1 MKPAKILDRILPKS
15 FLVTAALPRLLIETE
30 RPTFM
35 PLSLFIDDANNP
47 CLNPPELISPPPLFN
62 LCQKENFLSRWKI
75 FTEFEI
81 EILSVL
87 NTFPNLKAD
96 GIAKHLKRT
105 NDATLRTKLAD
116 LKEKLIITSSGRTG
130 YVLNI

>member
-1 MKPAKILDRILPKS
+1 LNKPS
-15 FLVTAALPRLLIETE
+15 
-30 RPTFM
+30 
-35 PLSLFIDDANNP
+35 
-47 CLNPPELISPPPLFN
+47 LNPPERVPPPPLFN
-62 LCQKENFLSRWKI
+62 LCLKENFLDRWKI

-87 NTFPNLKAD
+87 NRFPNLKAD

-130 YVLNI
+130 YVLNL

>member
-1 MKPAKILDRILPKS
+1 
-15 FLVTAALPRLLIETE
+15 
-30 RPTFM
+30 M
-35 PLSLFIDDANNP
+35 PLTLFIDDANNP

-62 LCQKENFLSRWKI
+62 LFQKENFSERWKI

-87 NTFPNLKAD
+87 NQFPNIKAD
-96 GIAKHLKRT
+96 GVAKHLKRN

-116 LKEKLIITSSGRTG
+116 LKEKLIIKSCNRTG
-130 YVLNI
+130 YSINL

>member
-1 MKPAKILDRILPKS
+1 MRPTKILDRILPKS
-15 FLVTAALPRLLIETE
+15 FLSAAALPRLLIKQKAH
-30 RPTFM
+30 FM
-35 PLSLFIDDANNP
+35 SLSLFISELNNP
-47 CLNPPELISPPPLFN
+47 SLNPPELISPPPLFN
-62 LCQKENFLSRWKI
+62 LCLKENFLDRWKI

-87 NTFPNLKAD
+87 NRFPNLKAD

-130 YVLNI
+130 YVLNL

>member
-1 MKPAKILDRILPKS
+1 
-15 FLVTAALPRLLIETE
+15 
-30 RPTFM
+30 M
-35 PLSLFIDDANNP
+35 PLSLFISELNNP
-47 CLNPPELISPPPLFN
+47 SLNPPELVSPPPLFN
-62 LCQKENFLSRWKI
+62 LCRKENFLDRWKI

-87 NTFPNLKAD
+87 SQFPNLKAD
-96 GIAKHLKRT
+96 GIAKQLKRT

-130 YVLNI
+130 YVLNL